1 MVDSLEKED
10 ILSQKVIN
18 FMRDDEN
25 FITHPDKKKEQLRYR
40 LDYLHVFHEKFLN
53 EYKAECSYSNY
64 CELVINDVVKPF
76 SDLCKSSVDGGSLM

>member
-40 LDYLHVFHEKFLN
+40 LDYLHVFHENFLMN
-53 EYKAECSYSNY
+53 IRQNAPTQIIVSW
-64 CELVINDVVKPF
+64 
-76 SDLCKSSVDGGSLM
+76 